1 MLKKMLTR
9 GIYLCYC
16 ICILQPAISRA
27 QTEQTDTLALDIQ
40 QVEKLFM
47 DKNLELVARQYG
59 IEADKALIQQA
70 KLWNNPILNT
80 DQNVY
85 SNNKWFE
92 HGTNPATNSPYG
104 QYYVQLQQLIQ
115 TAGKRGKQIKL
126 ARTNAEISEWE
137 FKDLMRNLRYE
148 LHIDFYT
155 LAQTIAAQDLY
166 NKELEQI
173 NKLMAGMT
181 AEYNLGNIS
190 KKDLLRV
197 QALQIGLQQDA
208 TENGKKLDD
217 TQAEL
222 KSMLQLSGNVVIKPL
237 LGNLTLPQLPGMSIS
252 DMMDMAKANNSTY
265 HLEQLQVKYKQ
276 QSLAYQK
283 ALAVPDVTLGPNF
296 DKNSNY
302 TPNYVGLGISLPLP
316 VFDRNQGNI
325 KAARWQL
332 KAEEANMQLAD
343 VELSNNVVSAYNKL
357 KNTLQLNA
365 NIPSGFYED
374 YGTLFNKVVQSY
386 RDRQISMVEFIDYFD
401 TYKDAMQKQTQ
412 QLLNVQLA
420 KDELNTQIG
429 TDIVQ

>member
-1 MLKKMLTR
+1 
-9 GIYLCYC
+9 
-16 ICILQPAISRA
+16 
-27 QTEQTDTLALDIQ
+27 
-40 QVEKLFM
+40 
-47 DKNLELVARQYG
+47 
-59 IEADKALIQQA
+59 
-70 KLWNNPILNT
+70 
-80 DQNVY
+80 
-85 SNNKWFE
+85 
-92 HGTNPATNSPYG
+92 
-104 QYYVQLQQLIQ
+104 
-115 TAGKRGKQIKL
+115 
-126 ARTNAEISEWE
+126 
-137 FKDLMRNLRYE
+137 
-148 LHIDFYT
+148 
-155 LAQTIAAQDLY
+155 
-166 NKELEQI
+166 
-173 NKLMAGMT
+173 
-181 AEYNLGNIS
+181 
-190 KKDLLRV
+190 
-197 QALQIGLQQDA
+197 
-208 TENGKKLDD
+208 
-217 TQAEL
+217 
-222 KSMLQLSGNVVIKPL
+222 
-237 LGNLTLPQLPGMSIS
+237 
-252 DMMDMAKANNSTY
+252 
-265 HLEQLQVKYKQ
+265 VKYKQ